1 MSKKRRKGFSA
12 GYKGYIIHFS
22 WNMEER
28 VFVGTAD
35 GVTEQMTEIITVKG
49 KHPDAAIYEFCNAI
63 DRYLEKI
70 K

>member
-28 VFVGTAD
+28 VFVGTA
-35 GVTEQMTEIITVKG
+35 GGITEMTETITVRG
-49 KHPDAAIYEFCNAI
+49 KKPDAAIYEFCNAI